1 MVTVDVIAIAGFLSA
16 IAVIGGITYKIA
28 KPILAVTHGIKSLL
42 RYRINREC
50 QRTVNRGWITSDEI
64 EDINDLYE
72 SYRSLGGNGTVKKF
86 YEEALNCTRVSEA
99 EADRLRQDECYYKL
113 ALKMLGEQEHE

>member
-1 MVTVDVIAIAGFLSA
+1 M
-16 IAVIGGITYKIA
+16 AVIGGITYKIA
-28 KPILAVTHGIKSLL
+28 KPILAVTYGIKSLL

-50 QRTVNRGWITSDEI
+50 QRTVNRGWITSEEI
-64 EDINDLYE
+64 EDLNDLYE

-86 YEEALNCTRVSEA
+86 YEEALNCTRVSAA

-113 ALKMLGEQEHE
+113 ALKMLEEQKHE